1 MRFRRHQEAARA
13 SSLRLIVLFVLV
25 LGALVLAVNAA
36 LAAAYRY
43 TVPFAQG
50 YPTLFFET
58 NTAIVLLF
66 VLGGCWLEGLR
77 LREGGAHVARMAGG
91 RPARASGHTP
101 GERLERRLHHVI
113 QELAL
118 ASRIP
123 APAAW
128 VLPRDDAINAF
139 AAGWSH
145 EDAVIA
151 VTRGA
156 LERLTREELQGVVA
170 HEFSHVVHGD
180 ARLNMRLVG
189 LVWGLQMIFLLGRSL
204 SQPDE
209 QGRRPFTTSFGWA
222 LLATGWLG
230 WAAGRL
236 LQAAVSRQREFLAD
250 ASAVQYTRMVH
261 GLGGALRKIAHQS
274 REHTDRLQAP
284 QATSLAHLFLNAPG
298 RRWLWSTH
306 PPIAE
311 RLRRL
316 YGCRVEPLPAEPL
329 PAPADDEFLT
339 GFAPHPTT
347 AAPQE
352 GVHPDSGN
360 CPVRDPTHDPAWHGE
375 CAREEEALARVAL
388 WYGAG
393 QCQAALL
400 LWLSGSTAV
409 ALEGVA
415 PRLVET
421 ARQELAALSPLTR
434 LDTMAMLARRLRD
447 MAPAHL
453 PGLRRAAREAPQSA
467 TGRLRRLL
475 LTLWL
480 RPPHAARLPS
490 RSVGLE
496 SLGDEVA
503 TATVLLSVA
512 LVLPR
517 ETAVAWRSMSLAAC
531 GTAPRAGQLSS
542 TARWALRLR
551 HLTPMQRPRLVRAWV
566 DSLPPNC
573 LAASRTELLQIVCRL
588 LDTPEPPL
596 LQQRAANVA
605 SSAKAGP

>member
-1 MRFRRHQEAARA
+1 MRFRRHQEAAQA
-13 SSLRLIVLFVLV
+13 STRRLIVLFVLV

-36 LAAAYRY
+36 LAGVYRY
-43 TVPFAQG
+43 SVPFTDR
-50 YPTLFFET
+50 YPALFFET

-101 GERLERRLHHVI
+101 GERLERRLNNIV
-113 QELAL
+113 QEMAL

-128 VLPRDDAINAF
+128 VLPHDDAINAF

-180 ARLNMRLVG
+180 TRLNMRLVG

-209 QGRRPFTTSFGWA
+209 FGRRPVTTLFGWA
-222 LLATGWLG
+222 LIATGWLG

-250 ASAVQYTRMVH
+250 ASAVQYTRLVH

-274 REHTDRLQAP
+274 RQHTDRLHAP

-316 YGCRVEPLPAEPL
+316 YGCGMEPLPAEPL
-329 PAPADDEFLT
+329 PDPASDEPLS
-339 GFAPHPTT
+339 GFAPRHTT
-347 AAPQE
+347 AAPQD
-352 GVHPDSGN
+352 GPLASNGR
-360 CPVRDPTHDPAWHGE
+360 CPARDPTHDPAWHGE
-375 CAREEEALARVAL
+375 SARAEEALARIAL

-400 LWLSGSTAV
+400 LWVAGGHAV
-409 ALEGVA
+409 AVNGIA
-415 PRLVET
+415 PRLFEA
-421 ARQELAALSPLTR
+421 ARHELAALSPLVR
-434 LDTMAMLARRLRD
+434 LDTLAMLARRLRD
-447 MAPAHL
+447 TAPAQL
-453 PGLRRAAREAPQSA
+453 PGLRRAAREAARGAQ
-467 TGRLRRLL
+467 GRMRRLL
-475 LTLWL
+475 LAIWL
-480 RPPHAARLPS
+480 RPRHAARPLAQRGVS
-490 RSVGLE
+490 LE
-496 SLGDEVA
+496 TLSDELT
-503 TATVLLSVA
+503 TATMLLGVA
-512 LVLPR
+512 LALPR
-517 ETAVAWRSMSLAAC
+517 EAAVIWRNASLAAC
-531 GTAPRAGQLSS
+531 GVAVRSGQLSS
-542 TARWALRLR
+542 TARWALRLQR
-551 HLTPMQRPRLVRAWV
+551 LAPMQRPRLVRAWV
-566 DSLPPNC
+566 ESLPPDV
-573 LAASRTELLQIVCRL
+573 LDDHRIELLQIVCRL
-588 LDTPEPPL
+588 LDTPDPPTL
-596 LQQRAANVA
+596 AQRAAGA
-605 SSAKAGP
+605 ATG